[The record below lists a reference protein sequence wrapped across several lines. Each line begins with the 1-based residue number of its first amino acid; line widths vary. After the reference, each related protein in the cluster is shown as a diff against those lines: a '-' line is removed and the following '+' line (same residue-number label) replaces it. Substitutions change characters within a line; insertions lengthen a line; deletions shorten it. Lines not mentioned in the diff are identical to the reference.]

1 MFDELSNAVVNAFG
15 IGRDPLDLGPGQVA
29 LRATVVYVFGL
40 AAVRLADKRLL
51 GKNTAFDVVVGV
63 VLGSV
68 LSRAI
73 NGTGQLFATMTGVAV
88 LLVMHWVLA
97 FASARSRALS
107 VLLKGKPRPLVL
119 DGQILWAEMQR
130 NHISAGDLDE
140 MLRLRG
146 RLTEPE
152 EVGIACL
159 ERNGEIS
166 AIPRRREPRV
176 VDLGVRDGVHTV
188 RVELGTS

>member
-1 MFDELSNAVVNAFG
+1 
-15 IGRDPLDLGPGQVA
+15 
-29 LRATVVYVFGL
+29 
-40 AAVRLADKRLL
+40 
-51 GKNTAFDVVVGV
+51 
-63 VLGSV
+63 
-68 LSRAI
+68 
-73 NGTGQLFATMTGVAV
+73 
-88 LLVMHWVLA
+88 
-97 FASARSRALS
+97 
-107 VLLKGKPRPLVL
+107 
-119 DGQILWAEMQR
+119 
-130 NHISAGDLDE
+130 

-166 AIPRRREPRV
+166 PIPRRREPRV

>member
-1 MFDELSNAVVNAFG
+1 MFDELWRAVVDLFG
-15 IGRDPLDLGPGQVA
+15 IGKPPLDLGAGQVA
-29 LRATVVYVFGL
+29 LRAAAIYVFGL

-73 NGTGQLFATMTGVAV
+73 NGSGPLFATMTGVTV
-88 LLVMHWVLA
+88 LLVMHWLLA
-97 FASARSRALS
+97 FGSARSRALS
-107 VLLKGKPRPLVL
+107 VLLKGKARPLVR
-119 DGQILWAEMQR
+119 DGQVLWEEMRR
-130 NHISAGDLDE
+130 NHISEGDLVE

-146 RLTEPE
+146 RITEPQ

-166 AIPRRREPRV
+166 AIPRRREARV
-176 VDLGVRDGVHTV
+176 VDLGVRDGVQTV
-188 RVELGTS
+188 RVELATS